1 MNRNFQDPIF
11 TGNHRSRRRR
21 KVALFSGNYNY
32 IKDGAALALNRLVAY
47 LERKGFEVLVFSP
60 TTDTPAIR
68 DYAGTLVSVPSIP
81 VPGRREY
88 RIALGL
94 TKSIRQRL
102 DDFEPDI
109 IHLSA
114 PDFLGYA
121 AQKYGREHGL
131 PVVASF
137 HTRYE
142 TYLQYYGFGWA
153 EKYLLKYLRH
163 FYQRCDHVYVPA
175 DSVGE
180 ILRENDLARDI
191 RIWSRGVDTNL
202 FNPEKRDLNWRQS
215 LDIQNDEV
223 VISFVGR
230 LVLEKGLDVLADFS
244 ERLDRRGL
252 AHRILI
258 VGDGPAR
265 QKLEKMMPNAI
276 FTGFLHKEELAR
288 AYASSDIFFNPSITE
303 AFGNVTLEAM
313 ACGLPAIC
321 ADATGSRCLV
331 KEGETGYLIDPADR
345 EAYVDAAERL
355 ISSPNLR
362 TVMRLAARVNALRF
376 DWENIMQTLLG
387 HYIEILDLPDETRDQ
402 VIPAIPIVADPLPGS
417 LGS

>member
-1 MNRNFQDPIF
+1 M
-11 TGNHRSRRRR
+11 
-21 KVALFSGNYNY
+21 ALFSGNYNY

-47 LERKGFEVLVFSP
+47 LERKGFEVLIFSP

-68 DYAGTLVSVPSIP
+68 DFAGTLLSVPSIP
-81 VPGRREY
+81 VPGRGEY

-94 TKSIRQRL
+94 TGDVRKRL
-102 DDFEPDI
+102 DAFDPDI

-114 PDFLGYA
+114 PDYLGYS
-121 AQKYGREHGL
+121 AQKYGKEHGL

-142 TYLQYYGFGWA
+142 TYLQYYGLGWA
-153 EKYLLKYLRH
+153 EKYLMKYLRY
-163 FYQRCDHVYVPA
+163 FYQRCDHVYVPTE
-175 DSVGE
+175 SVAE
-180 ILRENDLARDI
+180 ILEQNDLARDI
-191 RIWSRGVDTNL
+191 RIWSRGVETNL

-215 LDIQNDEV
+215 LGIQNNEV

-244 ERLDRRGL
+244 HRLKRRGL
-252 AHRILI
+252 AHRVLI

-265 QKLEKMMPNAI
+265 KKLEKMLPDAL
-276 FTGFLHKEELAR
+276 FTGFLHREELAR

-321 ADATGSRCLV
+321 ADASGSRCLV
-331 KEGETGYLIDPADR
+331 KPGETGYLIDPDNP
-345 EAYVDAAERL
+345 EGYVEAAEEL
-355 ISSPNLR
+355 IGSPNRR
-362 TVMRLAARVNALRF
+362 TAMRMAARVKALRF
-376 DWENIMQTLLG
+376 DWENVMRGLLG
-387 HYIEILDLPDETRDQ
+387 HYIEILNLPEETQEQ
-402 VIPAIPIVADPLPGS
+402 VISALPVVTDPLPGNVPS
-417 LGS
+417 